1 LLSRCEKPAGEI
13 EGLELGETV
22 GLNVGPS
29 VGRKSSLPPRG
40 GGGRPH
46 GGRTYTLRCR
56 GCPRGHAELLATDR
70 AVFGGRRQARP
81 PARRLPP
88 HIVAAVE
95 QRMAPN
101 TVVWTHA
108 TRGRGGTCF
117 AHFTHTPVG
126 GPSGPP
132 PPPHRGHVTAK
143 RERVGCCGCCI
154 VRDGGDGVGD
164 RFRLADGGHRRFPSR
179 PSFCG
184 ILVPPPP
191 LGTHPRR
198 DTRPAAGTARAFS
211 TTTAIREP
219 RWMRHYNNGY
229 LYSAKREFTA

>member
-1 LLSRCEKPAGEI
+1 MWGPAWAG
-13 EGLELGETV
+13 
-22 GLNVGPS
+22 
-29 VGRKSSLPPRG
+29 KAACPP
-40 GGGRPH
+40 GGGRTH

-56 GCPRGHAELLATDR
+56 GCPRGHAELLGTDR

-211 TTTAIREP
+211 TTTAIRE
-219 RWMRHYNNGY
+219 GDAA
-229 LYSAKREFTA
+229 SIITAIYIRLNEKIQRSVQPSPYRR